1 MMIVNIKNSFLGIL
15 YLTLIP
21 SVIKYAKLNKRTFMA
36 LIDLSEIHKSY
47 DTKKILIDVNFQINE
62 AERIVIVGK
71 NGSGKSTLMK
81 IIEGAEKQ
89 DEGDRIL
96 SSKLEVKMLAQRP
109 VFKVGQSVK
118 ESILDGL
125 TEIKEA
131 LDAYEVLSKRMET
144 EYEDNAVLEEFNK
157 TSAFLDHHNAWDINE
172 KIERIIKEFDLEQ
185 FENRSVDLLSGGE
198 QRRVALATLLLQK
211 PDILLLDEPTN
222 HLDVYMV
229 EYLEE
234 LILKE
239 QFTLVFISHDR
250 YFIDQ
255 IATKTVEVDAGSLT
269 TFTGGYSDYLEQ
281 KEQMLAVMEK
291 QHHNLLRLVRRENE
305 WYARGVR
312 ARLKRNE
319 GRKARLMD
327 LRKSAKSNPSLI
339 RTMSVQL
346 EREKQSFQNEK
357 GMNKQ
362 KQLFEINEIDKQLGD
377 KVLIKNFTHR
387 ILQKDIIAIV
397 GHNGTGKSTLL
408 KLLLG
413 RMKVDKGEIKQ
424 GEFKVGY
431 FDQHREMLDD
441 DRDLL
446 ETFCPNGGDRV
457 DVQGTNM
464 HVFGYLKNFLFPK
477 EFLNRKIGVL
487 SGGEKNRVALA
498 LLFTKKVDC
507 LILDEPTNDLDIP
520 TINILEEKL
529 ESFPGAIIIVSHDRY
544 FIDKIASKL
553 LIFKGNGVIEE
564 SHQPYS
570 EYLEL
575 EKEMKEVAD
584 MSTEFNINDAVRAI
598 QSAKPKE
605 EVTKEKPKSKEKLTF
620 KEKNALDNLPKE
632 IEALEAEIEAIN
644 SCLADPSCYEKEGL
658 SVIAKKLEETQ
669 ELYND
674 KENEYLEV
682 LEKQERI
689 EG

>member
-1 MMIVNIKNSFLGIL
+1 
-15 YLTLIP
+15 
-21 SVIKYAKLNKRTFMA
+21 
-36 LIDLSEIHKSY
+36 
-47 DTKKILIDVNFQINE
+47 
-62 AERIVIVGK
+62 
-71 NGSGKSTLMK
+71 
-81 IIEGAEKQ
+81 
-89 DEGDRIL
+89 
-96 SSKLEVKMLAQRP
+96 
-109 VFKVGQSVK
+109 
-118 ESILDGL
+118 
-125 TEIKEA
+125 
-131 LDAYEVLSKRMET
+131 MET
-144 EYEDNAVLEEFNK
+144 DYEDNETVNAFNK
-157 TSAFLDHHNAWDINE
+157 VSAFLDHHAAWNIDE

-185 FENRSVDLLSGGE
+185 FEDRSVDLLSGGE

-255 IATKTVEVDAGSLT
+255 VATKTVEVDNAALT
-269 TFTGGYSDYLEQ
+269 TFSGGYSDYLEQ
-281 KEQMLAVMEK
+281 KQQILEVMQK
-291 QHHNLLRLVRRENE
+291 QHENLLRLVRRENQ

-327 LRKSAKSNPSLI
+327 LRNQAKSNPSLI
-339 RTMSVQL
+339 KTMSIQL
-346 EREKQSFQNEK
+346 EREKKSFQNEK

-362 KQLFEINEIDKQLGD
+362 KMLFEIEDISKTLGN
-377 KVLIKNFTHR
+377 KVLIKNFSHR
-387 ILQKDIIAIV
+387 ILQKDIIAVV

-408 KLLLG
+408 KILLE
-413 RMKVDKGEIKQ
+413 RMPIDSGKIKR
-424 GEFKVGY
+424 GDFKIGY

-441 DRDLL
+441 NKDLL

-477 EFLNRKIGVL
+477 EFLSKKIGVL

-529 ESFPGAIIIVSHDRY
+529 ESFPGAIILVSHDRY

-553 LIFKGNGVIEE
+553 LIFKGQGLIEE
-564 SHQPYS
+564 SYQPYS

-575 EKEMKEVAD
+575 EKEMKTVSD
-584 MSTEFNINDAVRAI
+584 MAKEFNINDTVRAI
-598 QSAKPKE
+598 ESAKPKE
-605 EVTKEKPKSKEKLTF
+605 EKASVQNPVKLTF
-620 KEKNALDNLPKE
+620 KEKIALEKLPEEIDALESE
-632 IEALEAEIEAIN
+632 IEAFN
-644 SCLADPSCYEKEGL
+644 KCLADPDCYAQEGITAIAEKLAAAEA
-658 SVIAKKLEETQ
+658 SYEEKST
-669 ELYND
+669 L
-674 KENEYLEV
+674 YLE
-682 LEKQERI
+682 LLDKQEQSS
-689 EG
+689 